1 MIENIIL
8 MLLVIISL
16 GLSFMKNE
24 FAPLLV
30 VMTMMIATYL
40 LYKRDLIRPYKN
52 KK

>member
-1 MIENIIL
+1 MVQNIIL

-24 FAPLLV
+24 YAPLLV
-30 VMTMMIATYL
+30 IVTMILATYL
-40 LYKRDLIRPYKN
+40 LYKRDLIRTYKN

>member
-30 VMTMMIATYL
+30 VMTMIIATYL